1 MIDELITVI
10 RILEDEWMT
19 INEALIKLQKQGFNL
34 KEDKAVFI
42 LKDGALEIY
51 FDEDENTLKT
61 EIHDRKVF
69 VSNSLNEM
77 NMMGV
82 LLSGVKKE
90 DEWMAII
97 REIKNEVVAEIIEA
111 LVEDTGE
118 TDAYELIKFCRDYG
132 DEDIVIIKDAD
143 EYIIGT

>member
-1 MIDELITVI
+1 
-10 RILEDEWMT
+10 MT

-34 KEDKAVFI
+34 KEDKVVFI

-69 VSNSLNEM
+69 VSDSLNEM

-90 DEWMAII
+90 DE
-97 REIKNEVVAEIIEA
+97 
-111 LVEDTGE
+111 
-118 TDAYELIKFCRDYG
+118 
-132 DEDIVIIKDAD
+132 
-143 EYIIGT
+143 

>member
-69 VSNSLNEM
+69 VSDSLNEM

-82 LLSGVKKE
+82 ILSGVKKE
-90 DEWMAII
+90 DEWMATVI
-97 REIKNEVVAEIIEA
+97 EFTKELMAQIIEQ
-111 LVEDTGE
+111 LIEDTGE

>member
-19 INEALIKLQKQGFNL
+19 INEALIKLQKQGFDL

-69 VSNSLNEM
+69 VSDSLNEM

>member
-69 VSNSLNEM
+69 VSDSLNEM